1 MLHMGKSSKC
11 DRDRVSDFCY
21 KGQFLGFTALD
32 GYKLKYL
39 RLSAPDRDYVIKI
52 PKEQRLD
59 LYRSLKPGDLIQ
71 CVGEQ
76 KSNLLKE
83 ECKLKAYT
91 ISKITEQPPKQSEI
105 IHLHGNIRDLN
116 GDRHFHKPQAK
127 PGIKP
132 LVNVLVC
139 QKSDCAKRGSGQVCS
154 ALMNALEQQ
163 DLAEYVKVKGT
174 GCMKHCKSG
183 PHVVVM
189 PDKSRFSHVKV
200 GQVQDIVAEISSQVS
215 AQTMPKAV

>member
-1 MLHMGKSSKC
+1 MGKSSKC
-11 DRDRVSDFCY
+11 DRDRVSDFSY
-21 KGQFLGFTALD
+21 EGQFLGFTALD

-39 RLSAPDRDYVIKI
+39 KLSASNRDYIIKI

-71 CVGEQ
+71 CTGEQ
-76 KSNLLKE
+76 KLNFSTG

-91 ISKITEQPPKQSEI
+91 ISKIANHQTNSEV
-105 IHLHGNIRDLN
+105 IHLHSNVRDLN
-116 GDRHFHKPQAK
+116 SDRPSSKQHAK
-127 PGIKP
+127 SDSKP

-139 QKSDCAKRGSGQVCS
+139 QKSDCAKRGSGQICS

-200 GQVQDIVAEISSQVS
+200 GQIQEIVAEIGSQVS

>member
-11 DRDRVSDFCY
+11 DQDRVSDFSY
-21 KGQFLGFTALD
+21 EGRFLGFTALD

-39 RLSAPDRDYVIKI
+39 RLSTRDRDYIIKI
-52 PKEQRLD
+52 PKEQRLE
-59 LYRSLKPGDLIQ
+59 LYRSLKSGELIR

-76 KSNLLKE
+76 KLSSVTGDF
-83 ECKLKAYT
+83 KLKAYT
-91 ISKITEQPPKQSEI
+91 ISKIVEQPPKSLEV
-105 IHLHGNIRDLN
+105 IHLLGNVCDL
-116 GDRHFHKPQAK
+116 GDRHSHKQQLK
-127 PGIKP
+127 SGIKP

-139 QKSDCAKRGSGQVCS
+139 QKSDCAKRGGGQICK
-154 ALMNALEQQ
+154 ALMEALEQQ

-200 GQVQDIVAEISSQVS
+200 GQVQDIVEEIGSQVS
-215 AQTMPKAV
+215 AQIMPKAV

>member
-1 MLHMGKSSKC
+1 MGKSSKC
-11 DRDRVSDFCY
+11 DRDRVSDFSY
-21 KGQFLGFTALD
+21 EGKFLGFTALD

-39 RLSAPDRDYVIKI
+39 RLSAPDRDYMIKI
-52 PKEQRLD
+52 PKEQRLE
-59 LYRSLKPGDLIQ
+59 LYRSLQPGDLIQ
-71 CVGEQ
+71 CAGEQ
-76 KSNLLKE
+76 KLNLATG

-91 ISKITEQPPKQSEI
+91 ISKLAAESPLQSEI
-105 IHLHGNIRDLN
+105 IHLHGNVRDLN
-116 GDRHFHKPQAK
+116 GSYSHKQQTK
-127 PGIKP
+127 SSIKP

-163 DLAEYVKVKGT
+163 DLADYVKVKGT

-189 PDKSRFSHVKV
+189 PDKSRYSHVKV
-200 GQVQDIVAEISSQVS
+200 GQIQEIVAEIGSQVS